1 MRGNISNDDHA
12 GISQHSLRTPVSG
25 PRCVRRLLEGAMY
38 KSHFGLSELPFGIT
52 PDTSF
57 FFLCPSSQEALNT
70 LLIAAR
76 NGEGFIKITGEVGTG
91 KTLLCRKFMA
101 TLDDSFVTAY
111 IPNPFLE
118 PRTLML
124 ALADELEIE
133 LDKDVDQH
141 QLLKSINQ
149 RLLILA
155 GEGKRV
161 LVCLDEAQA
170 IPLESLEALR
180 LLTNL
185 ETEKRKLLQI
195 VLFGQPELDRK
206 LQNDA
211 IRQLAQRIT
220 FHYHL
225 GPLTKDDLDFYLSHR
240 LNVAGFSGGRL
251 FSRGAVRMLSA
262 CSGGIPRLVNIL
274 AHKSL
279 MLTYGEGRREVAG
292 RHVRAAARDTV
303 AAKKS
308 WRWRWLLPLAALLV
322 GSSAGWTYFK

>member
-1 MRGNISNDDHA
+1 
-12 GISQHSLRTPVSG
+12 
-25 PRCVRRLLEGAMY
+25 MY
-38 KSHFGLSELPFGIT
+38 TSHFGLTELPFGIT

-91 KTLLCRKFMA
+91 KTMLCRKFMA

-118 PRTLML
+118 PRTLMM
-124 ALADELEIE
+124 ALADELEIQLE
-133 LDKDVDQH
+133 RDVDQH
-141 QLLKSINQ
+141 NLLKSINH
-149 RLLILA
+149 RLLVLA
-155 GEGKRV
+155 RSGKQV
-161 LVCLDEAQA
+161 LLCLDEAQA

-195 VLFGQPELDRK
+195 VLFGQPELNRK
-206 LQNDA
+206 LQTEA

-220 FHYHL
+220 FHYNL
-225 GPLTKDDLDFYLSHR
+225 QPLTRDDLDFYVSHR
-240 LNVAGFSGGRL
+240 LGVAGYHGPRL
-251 FSRGAVRMLSA
+251 FNRGAVRVLSI
-262 CSGGIPRLVNIL
+262 CSGGIPRLVNVL

-279 MLTYGEGRREVAG
+279 MVAYGEGRREVTA
-292 RHVRAAARDTV
+292 RHVKAAAKDTI
-303 AAKKS
+303 AANGS
-308 WRWRWLLPLAALLV
+308 WLRWWWTLPLATLLA
-322 GSSAGWTYFK
+322 GSGAVWAYFQ